1 MESFSVYEME
11 YTHAEAPVPGIS
23 LRPFSDSFSAQY
35 ISIYNECFFEMRKA
49 LCIEPYDFYSDTD
62 QSEAKKDS
70 LFLLTEGGEIIGS
83 VGCFG
88 TEIDDLIVNRK
99 YQGQGYG
106 KKLLMWAVGH
116 IRAYSGEPITLTV
129 AEWNRKAVK
138 LYLQN
143 GFVIKNTLR
152 IER

>member
-1 MESFSVYEME
+1 ME
-11 YTHAEAPVPGIS
+11 YTHADAPVSDIS
-23 LRPFSDSFSAQY
+23 LTPFRDSFSSQY
-35 ISIYNECFFEMRKA
+35 ISIYNECFYEMRKA
-49 LCIEPYDFYSDTD
+49 LDIKPYNFYCGIK
-62 QSEAKKDS
+62 QLEAKKDS
-70 LFLLTEGGEIIGS
+70 LFLLTNGDVIIGAVS
-83 VGCFG
+83 CSG
-88 TEIDDLIVNRK
+88 TEIDDLIVNK
-99 YQGQGYG
+99 NYQGQGYG

-129 AEWNRKAVK
+129 AKWNRKAVK